1 MLNNASKMVRH
12 VLSDI
17 VKIFKLSIDLISKN
31 YYDLEELLLGLLSR
45 LIQNDEAVSRIY
57 SKIIYE
63 RGYIA
68 ERGDLLYLKYD
79 GLKWVVRK
87 NIYADLK
94 FGPLLCL
101 VGEPY
106 QCWAWFRKY
115 LDMIESFIDVGAYI
129 GGYSV
134 RACNKGIDTYAI
146 EANPENARLLLENL
160 AMNCDNSAFNFLS
173 IAAGSKRE
181 IRLLNIPCSKDGYL
195 TSSLV
200 ERRQEHDDRT
210 RRVEVEVYPLDSIIN
225 AERLRLPVLLKID
238 VEGFEIEVIEGA
250 KRLLQKVDYIMIET
264 SGTNRRIVDKLLSN
278 FNFKVADNYKSYLL
292 YERMTP

>member
-1 MLNNASKMVRH
+1 M
-12 VLSDI
+12 LSDT
-17 VKIFKLSIDLISKN
+17 VKISKLLINLISKS
-31 YYDLEELLLGLLSR
+31 YYDPEELLLGLLSR

-57 SKIIYE
+57 SKIIYK
-63 RGYIA
+63 RGSIIA
-68 ERGDLLYLKYD
+68 ERGTLLYLKYD
-79 GLKWVVRK
+79 NLKWSVRK
-87 NIYADLK
+87 NIYTDLK

-115 LDMIESFIDVGAYI
+115 LDMIEDFIDVGAYI

-134 RACNKGIDTYAI
+134 RACNKGIGTYAI

-181 IRLLNIPCSKDGYL
+181 RRPMNIKGSKDDYL

-200 ERRQEHDDRT
+200 EHGRKHDDRT
-210 RRVEVEVYPLDSIIN
+210 RQIEVEVYPLDSIID
-225 AERLRLPVLLKID
+225 AERLRPPVLLKVD
-238 VEGFEIEVIEGA
+238 VEGFEVEVIRGA
-250 KRLLQKVDYIMIET
+250 KRLLQKVNYIMVET

-278 FNFKVADNYKSYLL
+278 FNFKVVDNYKSYLL
-292 YERMTP
+292 YERMIP

>member
-1 MLNNASKMVRH
+1 MLSSVTKASK
-12 VLSDI
+12 LLI
-17 VKIFKLSIDLISKN
+17 NLISES

-57 SKIIYE
+57 SKIIYK

-225 AERLRLPVLLKID
+225 AERLRPPVLLKID
-238 VEGFEIEVIEGA
+238 VEGFEIEVIRGA
-250 KRLLQKVDYIMIET
+250 KRLLQKVNYIMIET
-264 SGTNRRIVDKLLSN
+264 SSTNKRIVDKLLFN
-278 FNFKVADNYKSYLL
+278 FNFKVVDNYGSYLL